1 MNAKKMIAEQIKTQ
15 QVAEIARWTA
25 VLQAVIR
32 NKKGFG
38 KIMENYLLIPL
49 IIKMTNL
56 CGAQAIP
63 V

>member
-32 NKKGFG
+32 NKKGLE
-38 KIMENYLLIPL
+38 K
-49 IIKMTNL
+49 
-56 CGAQAIP
+56 
-63 V
+63 